1 MKIVHL
7 LGWFFP
13 DSIGGTEVYVDALC
27 GRLQVSGYDVRIA
40 APIAREDGGPSMYRH
55 GGVPVFRYPIPAAPS
70 RDEAYQRRPVRG
82 ADALYR
88 WLAEEHPDVLHIHSF
103 TTGVGLPELR
113 EAKRLGMR
121 TVATCHLPGIGY
133 MCRSGELMQWGRVP
147 CDGLVEPAKCGA
159 CNLARLGVPRPL
171 ADAAGAIPVA
181 LGSVLRRLP
190 GQTGTALGMSASV
203 AEYGAMQR
211 ELFDLV
217 DAFVVLNEAAR
228 QMLIANGSPPAKLSI
243 NRLGLSQ
250 PHVVRKSGPRMR
262 PTGAPVRF
270 GYMGRLHRTKGLHEL
285 ACAVRRTPAD
295 ASFTLDIRGPVG
307 TPADA
312 AYVGELSRLIDGD
325 CRVRLREGVPASEVP
340 RVLAD
345 LDVLV
350 CPSMWFENGPTIAI
364 EAQAVGTPVIGSRI
378 GNLAELIVDGVT
390 GRLLP
395 PGDEVAWAAAMTDVA
410 ARPADTIDLW
420 RDHLPCARTMTEVVA
435 DYVALY
441 AA

>member
-1 MKIVHL
+1 
-7 LGWFFP
+7 
-13 DSIGGTEVYVDALC
+13 
-27 GRLQVSGYDVRIA
+27 
-40 APIAREDGGPSMYRH
+40 
-55 GGVPVFRYPIPAAPS
+55 
-70 RDEAYQRRPVRG
+70 
-82 ADALYR
+82 
-88 WLAEEHPDVLHIHSF
+88 
-103 TTGVGLPELR
+103 
-113 EAKRLGMR
+113 
-121 TVATCHLPGIGY
+121 
-133 MCRSGELMQWGRVP
+133 
-147 CDGLVEPAKCGA
+147 
-159 CNLARLGVPRPL
+159 
-171 ADAAGAIPVA
+171 
-181 LGSVLRRLP
+181 
-190 GQTGTALGMSASV
+190 
-203 AEYGAMQR
+203 
-211 ELFDLV
+211 
-217 DAFVVLNEAAR
+217 
-228 QMLIANGSPPAKLSI
+228 
-243 NRLGLSQ
+243 
-250 PHVVRKSGPRMR
+250 MR

-420 RDHLPCARTMTEVVA
+420 RDHLPCARTMTEVAA